1 MNTIFSN
8 LLIVI
13 LSFFFHYLDYP
24 YLGLMEEH
32 QSKNMDVT
40 RGIVRRFKAK
50 PEKEDFVTINV

>member
-1 MNTIFSN
+1 
-8 LLIVI
+8 
-13 LSFFFHYLDYP
+13 
-24 YLGLMEEH
+24 MEEH